1 MLSMESIERNRHQL
15 GEKSKENK
23 PQRLASQTKDNFSL
37 SDGRLWALKAPLK
50 RTKIKFN
57 LND

>member
-1 MLSMESIERNRHQL
+1 MESIERDRHQL